1 MEFLAAIAAVCLL
14 VWTGAVLLRGGP
26 LVGCLIFLGLA
37 TCFSYD
43 FLNFNAGVTL
53 TIDRVFWIVLM
64 LLAVIWRQRGWS
76 VRKPLNLADKLA
88 LVLVGYL
95 AVRTLLT
102 DPHGT
107 GMMPFVNLVLW
118 YVMPL
123 GIYFAMRQTRFD
135 RRENV
140 IVLASLTFFGL
151 YLAAMVIAERFEVYD
166 VLFPRYIVTSMAD
179 KTTEFVG
186 RGRGPLLHPII
197 TGIQLAACFF
207 AALMFWPRV
216 GRLGRYGVALAAAVF
231 ALSFYSTMTRSVWMG
246 AGLGLVVIVGAS
258 MPRNWRAP
266 VLGATVLLAG
276 LVAATNWDQF
286 VAFKRDKNLTAR
298 ETADSVT
305 LRPAMAEVAWLM
317 ILDKPVFGCGF
328 GQYIPEHKNYLADRS
343 TEFVLERTRH
353 YAPHNLLFGIASE
366 TGLVGLGLFLALLAA
381 WGYDAWRLWRK
392 TDAPLWKRQQG
403 LFFLA
408 VLSAYLVNGMFH
420 HIALVPMSNLLLF
433 FAAGMNAAVRTPIRT
448 VANMAVR
455 ESAASVTRQ
464 KSDCV
469 AAALSIELP

>member
-76 VRKPLNLADKLA
+76 VPKPLSAADKLA
-88 LVLVGYL
+88 IALVGYL
-95 AVRTLLT
+95 AVRTVFT

-123 GIYFAMRQTRFD
+123 GLYFAMRQTRFD

-140 IVLASLTFFGL
+140 IVIASLTFFGL

-166 VLFPRYIVTSMAD
+166 VLFPRYIVTSMAE

-216 GRLGRYGVALAAAVF
+216 ARLGRSGIAFAAAVF

-246 AGLGLVVIVGAS
+246 AGLGLVVILGLS

-276 LVAATNWDQF
+276 LIAATNWDQF

-305 LRPAMAEVAWLM
+305 LRPAMAQVAWLM
-317 ILDKPVFGCGF
+317 ILDRPIFGCGF
-328 GQYIPEHKNYLADRS
+328 GQYIPEHKDYLSDRS
-343 TEFVLERTRH
+343 TELILEKTRN
-353 YAPHNLLFGIASE
+353 YAPHNLLFGIATE
-366 TGLVGLGLFLALLAA
+366 TGLVGLGLFLALLCA
-381 WGYDAWRLWRK
+381 WGCDAWQLWRAV
-392 TDAPLWKRQQG
+392 DSPLWMRQQG

-433 FAAGMNAAVRTPIRT
+433 FVAGMNAAVTFP
-448 VANMAVR
+448 VC
-455 ESAASVTRQ
+455 
-464 KSDCV
+464 D
-469 AAALSIELP
+469 AAARSFNPEPTATVLS